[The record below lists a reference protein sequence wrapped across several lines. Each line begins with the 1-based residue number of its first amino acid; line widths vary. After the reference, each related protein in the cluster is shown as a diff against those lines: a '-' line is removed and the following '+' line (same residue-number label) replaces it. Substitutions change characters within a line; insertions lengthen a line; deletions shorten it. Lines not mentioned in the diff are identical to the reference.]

1 MAATNVSRYVF
12 RFLLMGFV
20 ALGLAVG
27 FTGSSPAGPRDGV
40 IARGGGTTI
49 LEAGT
54 GAPGFVPVLTTIA
67 FNAHGTGSHVSGAFE
82 CLARGPESATG
93 PRSAQFTVNAM
104 YVTGRITGAVV
115 NGDTAT
121 LTGTATVTG
130 LGAGTNL
137 PFTFVVRSGG
147 PGATATLEISG
158 LTFKEIL
165 LEGIFEVGE

>member
-1 MAATNVSRYVF
+1 
-12 RFLLMGFV
+12 
-20 ALGLAVG
+20 
-27 FTGSSPAGPRDGV
+27 
-40 IARGGGTTI
+40 
-49 LEAGT
+49 
-54 GAPGFVPVLTTIA
+54 
-67 FNAHGTGSHVSGAFE
+67 
-82 CLARGPESATG
+82 
-93 PRSAQFTVNAM
+93 M

-130 LGAGTNL
+130 LGAGTSL

-165 LEGIFEVGE
+165 LEGIFEVGG